1 VVFDVQRFALHDG
14 PGIRTTV
21 FLKGC
26 PLRCVW
32 CHNPESRSPRPELS
46 FRADL
51 CDDCLECVGACP
63 SGAHLRVGGRHQLD
77 RSRCQRAGR
86 CVPACPERALS
97 VVGREA
103 SAVEVIREVRKDA
116 PYYVR
121 SGGGVTLSGGEPLQ
135 QPAFAAALLRLA
147 RAEGIHTCLDTSGAV
162 GSAELDA
169 VAADVDLFLFDYK
182 ATDPRQHRTLTGA
195 SNARILANLDRLYR
209 RDARIVLRCPLV
221 PGVNDGTDHL
231 RGIAEIGRRYPNLD
245 AIEIMPYHS
254 MGRDKAPR
262 VGLPAELADV
272 ATATPEQIE
281 RWLSELADL
290 GCRCARVG

>member
-26 PLRCVW
+26 PLRCPW

-46 FRADL
+46 FRADR
-51 CDDCLECVGACP
+51 CDDCLACVAACP
-63 SGAHLRVGGRHQLD
+63 SGAHLDVAGRHELD
-77 RSRCQRAGR
+77 RSRCELAGR

-97 VVGREA
+97 IVGRET
-103 SAVEVIREVRKDA
+103 SAAEVMREVRRDV

-121 SGGGVTLSGGEPLQ
+121 SNGGLTLSGGEPML
-135 QPAFAAALLRLA
+135 QPAFAGALLRAA
-147 RAEGIHTCLDTSGAV
+147 RAEGIATCLDTSGAV
-162 GSAELDA
+162 GPGELDA
-169 VAADVDLFLFDYK
+169 VASDVDLFLWDYK
-182 ATDPRQHRTLTGA
+182 ATDPAEHRTLTGV

-209 RDARIVLRCPLV
+209 AGARVVLRCPLV
-221 PGVNDGTDHL
+221 PGVNDGAEHL
-231 RGIAEIGRRYPNLD
+231 RGIAEMDRRYPDLE

-262 VGLPAELADV
+262 VGLPVGLADV
-272 ATATPEQIE
+272 QTASTGQID
-281 RWLSELADL
+281 RWLSGLARL
-290 GCRCARVG
+290 GCTRARVG